1 MKNKENDTV
10 SLFAGDIQKEISEI
24 EKMQSSAPLI
34 LSIVT
39 NTCTGITSVICC

>member
-24 EKMQSSAPLI
+24 EKMQSSMPYI

-39 NTCTGITSVICC
+39 NTCTGVRTIFCC

>member
-1 MKNKENDTV
+1 MKNRENV
-10 SLFAGDIQKEISEI
+10 AASLFAGDIQKEIREI
-24 EKMQSSAPLI
+24 EKMQSSSPLI

>member
-1 MKNKENDTV
+1 MKNRENAAA

-24 EKMQSSAPLI
+24 KKMQSSEPLI

-39 NTCTGITSVICC
+39 NTCTGVRTIFCC